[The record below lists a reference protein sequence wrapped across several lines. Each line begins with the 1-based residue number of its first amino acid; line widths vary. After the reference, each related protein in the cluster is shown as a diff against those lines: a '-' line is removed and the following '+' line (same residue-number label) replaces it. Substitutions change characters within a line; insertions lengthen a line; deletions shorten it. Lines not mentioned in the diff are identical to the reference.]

1 MPIEEYVHPKGPV
14 DISVMTDEQLMKL
27 YQNGEEEAFQQ
38 LYRRHSSKIY
48 GFIKK
53 RIPNEAKVS
62 EIYQEV
68 FIKIHKSKHRYNDSF
83 SVLPWI
89 FTVTKSVLI
98 DEVRKDKKVEGQ
110 HIEYEDVISLEPQL
124 HANSVDADSLLS
136 RLPSQQQ
143 KALELRYVDDK
154 TFTEI
159 AASLNMS
166 ENNARQIISRG
177 IRRLRQLVNP
187 DEKIGGNH
195 DRS

>member
-1 MPIEEYVHPKGPV
+1 
-14 DISVMTDEQLMKL
+14 MKL
-27 YQNGEEEAFQQ
+27 YQNGDEAAFQQ
-38 LYRRHSSKIY
+38 LYSRHSSKIY

-83 SVLPWI
+83 AVLPWI

-98 DEVRKDKKVEGQ
+98 DEVRKDKKIEGQ
-110 HIEYEDVISLEPQL
+110 HVMFEDVIASGPEVTASPI
-124 HANSVDADSLLS
+124 DTDSLLGQ
-136 RLPSQQQ
+136 LPSQQQ

-154 TFTEI
+154 TFNEI
-159 AASLNMS
+159 AATLNMS

-187 DEKIGGNH
+187 SEKVGGNH

>member
-1 MPIEEYVHPKGPV
+1 MHPKGPV
-14 DISVMTDEQLMKL
+14 TINEMTDEQLMKL
-27 YQNGEEEAFQQ
+27 YQNGDEAAFQQ
-38 LYRRHSSKIY
+38 LYSRHSSKIY

-83 SVLPWI
+83 AVLPWI

-98 DEVRKDKKVEGQ
+98 DEVRKDKKIEGQ
-110 HIEYEDVISLEPQL
+110 HVMFEDVIASGPEVTASPI
-124 HANSVDADSLLS
+124 DTDSLLGQ
-136 RLPSQQQ
+136 LPSQQQ

-154 TFTEI
+154 TFNEI
-159 AASLNMS
+159 AATLNMS

-187 DEKIGGNH
+187 SEKVGGNH